1 MIHDP
6 TIPVSEVARVRL
18 LALIKR
24 AGTSPTAV
32 SEKMGKAHSYLARKL
47 KPAGSTDVRELTTID
62 LDGVLEALGLP
73 ASALLEPVLWPGDRE
88 LLGWIAAQPEDN
100 RTVRAAG
107 RAYPGAKRSLERLA
121 EQLLVE
127 EADGVLRLT
136 PDGQGCA
143 AA

>member
-6 TIPVSEVARVRL
+6 TIPVSEVVRVRL
-18 LALIKR
+18 LALIAR

-32 SEKMGKAHSYLARKL
+32 STGIGKTHSYLARKL
-47 KPAGSTDVRELTTID
+47 GPPSTSDVRPLTTAD
-62 LDGVLEALGLP
+62 LDEVLAYLGLP

-88 LLGWIAAQPEDN
+88 LLGWIASQPEVG

-107 RAYPGAKRSLERLA
+107 RAYPGAKRALERLA
-121 EQLLVE
+121 EQLLVDE
-127 EADGVLRLT
+127 RDEILHLTDGGRA
-136 PDGQGCA
+136 CA